1 MESLS
6 PLLHLSL
13 GILIPVSGAL
23 SAFTELLI
31 LAPKSF
37 IICSDIKTNWVIMW
51 HMLALYSILFLLQ
64 CLEPIFLPNSE
75 VWGRVPCT
83 DLKKKNQKPS
93 LTVIVIYIQNIVSQL
108 EKYIPMRG

>member
-64 CLEPIFLPNSE
+64 CLEPIFLPSSE

-83 DLKKKNQKPS
+83 DLKKNKTKNPH
-93 LTVIVIYIQNIVSQL
+93 
-108 EKYIPMRG
+108 